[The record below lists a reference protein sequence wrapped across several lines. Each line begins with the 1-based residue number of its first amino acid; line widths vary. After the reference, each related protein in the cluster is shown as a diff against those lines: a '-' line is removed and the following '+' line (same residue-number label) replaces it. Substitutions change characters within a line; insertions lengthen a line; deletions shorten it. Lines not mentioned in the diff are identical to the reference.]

1 MEAAKSKESQQ
12 ILEQSKKL
20 YLQQGK
26 AKTQFLQIAK
36 NRWAPLPQIINSKEY
51 FNIVQ
56 QTVKKP

>member
-36 NRWAPLPQIINSKEY
+36 NRWAPLP
-51 FNIVQ
+51 
-56 QTVKKP
+56 